1 MRRRVKFVLVLT
13 AIALATNVIASVTPV
28 PSPQPSERDATDF
41 EAKKSVKPE
50 NMNDGAVQDFNV
62 EERTALHGIED
73 VEMLGHSTES
83 FGNKML
89 HVLKRIIGYQPPASA
104 SKSLLEIK
112 SAKDARSFKKMSSTD
127 AQTQPSVWMTRIK
140 WLVKKLI
147 YLLKRFIGYQP
158 PVKKNPLEAKSTES
172 VPLLEK
178 APISSTNV
186 QSHAKTKLDSVELK
200 PTHSSN
206 EKVTTS
212 ETQSHA
218 ETNLD
223 SNEPKRTH
231 SLKEKVATS
240 DVENLIPLVLDKNA
254 LVLYKIVITEKTPS
268 DMLST
273 LRSYAIAH
281 FYWRPGSFTYI
292 QAYIKAC
299 EHTAP
304 NRSGDK
310 WGVEAAYSYAQSR
323 NMLARFA
330 KKLSKMENE
339 GNEQEKAVA
348 QRIRLGLKDVKHT
361 NEDSKREF
369 ERLFGSN
376 IQPNT
381 VV

>member
-212 ETQSHA
+212 
-218 ETNLD
+218 
-223 SNEPKRTH
+223 
-231 SLKEKVATS
+231 